1 MKETQNNQNN
11 READQLNLELEKEI
25 ENLDRQS
32 GEEFQGYEPKEEK
45 PKKKEKKK
53 KEKKKKTPKQI
64 VKMDL

>member
-45 PKKKEKKK
+45 PKKRKRRKKK
-53 KEKKKKTPKQI
+53 RRKRRQSRS
-64 VKMDL
+64 

>member
-32 GEEFQGYEPKEEK
+32 GEACQGYEPKEAK
-45 PKKKEKKK
+45 PKK
-53 KEKKKKTPKQI
+53 
-64 VKMDL
+64 